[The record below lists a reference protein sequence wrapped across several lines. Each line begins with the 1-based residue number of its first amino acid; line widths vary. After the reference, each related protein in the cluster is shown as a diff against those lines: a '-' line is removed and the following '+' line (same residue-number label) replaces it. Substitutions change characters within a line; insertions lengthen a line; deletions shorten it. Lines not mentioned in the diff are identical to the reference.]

1 MIEYLYILSYLMKK
15 KKMKKKRKTLKTYF
29 SSKLKYFDLEC

>member
-15 KKMKKKRKTLKTYF
+15 KKDEEKEKDIE
-29 SSKLKYFDLEC
+29 DLLF